1 MILGKLFSENTLVC
15 ITRKSSASA
24 GIEGAYVHTPKPGF
38 VGWGISIDAAA
49 LYPNIAIGLNM
60 SPETMVGMNPE
71 CSVLSLLNSADFSNQ
86 EFSIAANGSM
96 YSKDFQGII
105 PRLMEE
111 LGQERNASKKE
122 MLVAKN
128 KLITLEAEMKKRG
141 I

>member
-1 MILGKLFSENTLVC
+1 
-15 ITRKSSASA
+15 
-24 GIEGAYVHTPKPGF
+24 
-38 VGWGISIDAAA
+38 
-49 LYPNIAIGLNM
+49 
-60 SPETMVGMNPE
+60 
-71 CSVLSLLNSADFSNQ
+71 
-86 EFSIAANGSM
+86 M